1 RVNAIFR
8 TAADAAF
15 PARTSTGTSA
25 PRPRLDPP
33 AELPAP
39 AQAQV
44 TTRRPRRVATPD
56 RMQNRPD
63 SPIRASAPDG
73 RENRPDTHPLQDSY
87 QHRTTARVGFASYRF
102 RTNAKVGPAPHPL
115 QDSYE
120 CQTDT
125 RTGRCPPVRPET
137 RTDSDHPAPR
147 CRQCYAPS

>member
-1 RVNAIFR
+1 LRV
-8 TAADAAF
+8 
-15 PARTSTGTSA
+15 S
-25 PRPRLDPP
+25 
-33 AELPAP
+33 
-39 AQAQV
+39 
-44 TTRRPRRVATPD
+44 TPD
-56 RMQNRPD
+56 GMQNRPD

-125 RTGRCPPVRPET
+125 RTGRALPSTPKPVPTPNTLHRDVGSATHHRSEP
-137 RTDSDHPAPR
+137 RTSTPNSREPR
-147 CRQCYAPS
+147 MHHS